1 MHPNLFIQNT
11 LCVFLNFTSYN
22 KILFHFFPSN
32 NSSWDMFSLLALW
45 NLAFHSLSLGN
56 LHVTTS
62 TTIPRWGRDTLG
74 IPFGLSFKVNIVTS
88 NTRAVTQA
96 RRISSDVVR
105 ISIERTT
112 LPPSRLTCSKSP
124 SLPSQPLLRT
134 CGHSLAGGQIPSAF
148 QRVGSIN
155 CPERRSHAGKEP
167 SWVLISVS
175 TNHFDCVYWPDSP
188 CELCVAC
195 LTVCHEAVTRVEFVG
210 VERLAIFLW

>member
-1 MHPNLFIQNT
+1 M
-11 LCVFLNFTSYN
+11 
-22 KILFHFFPSN
+22 
-32 NSSWDMFSLLALW
+32 SLRQLQ
-45 NLAFHSLSLGN
+45 SLG
-56 LHVTTS
+56 
-62 TTIPRWGRDTLG
+62 GGG
-74 IPFGLSFKVNIVTS
+74 ILAEFPFGLSFKVNIVTS

-155 CPERRSHAGKEP
+155 CPERRSHAAKEP

-175 TNHFDCVYWPDSP
+175 TNHFDCVYWPGVPVRTLCGLFDSLP
-188 CELCVAC
+188 WSRDESWIRGRGTFSDISLIVELSTMAEWALYWFDLKWNICM
-195 LTVCHEAVTRVEFVG
+195 RSWN
-210 VERLAIFLW
+210 AICIFTPRQ